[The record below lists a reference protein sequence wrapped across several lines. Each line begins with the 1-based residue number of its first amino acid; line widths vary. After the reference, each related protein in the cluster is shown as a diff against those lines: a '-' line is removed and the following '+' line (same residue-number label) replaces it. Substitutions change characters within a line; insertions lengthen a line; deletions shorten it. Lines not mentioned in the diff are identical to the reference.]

1 MQPSYDDLRAG
12 FGQPPVEYSPV
23 PFWFLNEALED
34 GRLAWQLRQMHSQ
47 HVDAAIMHPRPG
59 LVTEYLSEAFWHAL
73 RTCVDTAKTL
83 GMRVWAYDEYPWAS
97 GIAGGRVPDADP
109 EYVMRS
115 LDLLATEVA
124 GPQALEWAVAP
135 HLVGLSAA
143 PVAGGQAIDA
153 GGIVDLR
160 PFVDGRTLR
169 WQVPAGAWRVMAVV
183 QRHGLT
189 TFDDHYGTQHWTDL
203 MNGEA
208 IDLFIRLTHEE
219 YKRRFGPELG
229 GTLWAM
235 FTDEPP
241 STFPAWGVKVSA
253 RFRELKGYALELYL
267 PLLWYDGGP
276 RTAKIRCDYFD
287 VTSGLYEEAF
297 FARCGEWCAANGID
311 FAGHLLLEENLV
323 LNTRF
328 MGDAF
333 RQLRH
338 LQIPGIDWIFPG
350 RIPSSTPKLAQSIA
364 HCYGRERAMSET
376 FALAGWAADM
386 QWMRWQMQWEYVHGI
401 NLLVPHA
408 FFYSISENV
417 PIPQAPDN
425 LGYRWHDC
433 PPSMFFQQPYWRHYY
448 QFADLTR
455 RTGYLLS
462 QGTHVAQV
470 AVLYPI
476 TSVWADF
483 GLADGWLRGLHANV
497 YDLPG
502 TWMTPD
508 RHSQGPAAVVT
519 DSCYRAIIENL
530 RERGVDLDILDDDT
544 LARTTCE
551 DGRLQAGPESF
562 DLLVLPAVRTIRRA
576 TLERIAAFW
585 RAGGTVVA
593 LRCLP
598 GRLHGSRRRRPR
610 HRRPRAGD
618 LGRPGHGRR
627 ADSYG
632 RGPKG

>member
-1 MQPSYDDLRAG
+1 
-12 FGQPPVEYSPV
+12 
-23 PFWFLNEALED
+23 
-34 GRLAWQLRQMHSQ
+34 
-47 HVDAAIMHPRPG
+47 
-59 LVTEYLSEAFWHAL
+59 
-73 RTCVDTAKTL
+73 
-83 GMRVWAYDEYPWAS
+83 
-97 GIAGGRVPDADP
+97 
-109 EYVMRS
+109 
-115 LDLLATEVA
+115 
-124 GPQALEWAVAP
+124 
-135 HLVGLSAA
+135 
-143 PVAGGQAIDA
+143 
-153 GGIVDLR
+153 
-160 PFVDGRTLR
+160 
-169 WQVPAGAWRVMAVV
+169 
-183 QRHGLT
+183 
-189 TFDDHYGTQHWTDL
+189 

-219 YKRRFGPELG
+219 YKQRFGPELG

-241 STFPAWGVKVSA
+241 STCPAWGVKVSA
-253 RFRELKGYALELYL
+253 RFRELKGYALEPYL

-276 RTAKIRCDYFD
+276 LTAKIRCDYFD

-350 RIPSSTPKLAQSIA
+350 RIPSSTPKLAGSIA

-483 GLADGWLRGLHANV
+483 GLADGWLRGLHADV

-508 RHSQGPAAVVT
+508 RHLEGPAAVVT

-544 LARTTCE
+544 VLRTACE
-551 DGRLQAGPESF
+551 DGRLRTGPETF
-562 DLLVLPAVRTIRRA
+562 DLLILPAVRTIRRA
-576 TLERIAAFW
+576 TLERIATFW

-598 GRLHGSRRRRPR
+598 GGSMEAGAGDPAIAALVQEIWGDQARAGEQLRTGEVASPPASHGHAYLFSGGFGLEAAAVMKLLVPNVRISAPGIDVQQRRLPGLDVFYLTSRLDHALEAEVSLAAQGTPERWDPLTGAVRPIDLYRVDGGRWRCPWPSSRTMAFSWWCARAANGRTSSRRRWPG
-610 HRRPRAGD
+610 RAWWS
-618 LGRPGHGRR
+618 R
-627 ADSYG
+627 ATQWL
-632 RGPKG
+632 